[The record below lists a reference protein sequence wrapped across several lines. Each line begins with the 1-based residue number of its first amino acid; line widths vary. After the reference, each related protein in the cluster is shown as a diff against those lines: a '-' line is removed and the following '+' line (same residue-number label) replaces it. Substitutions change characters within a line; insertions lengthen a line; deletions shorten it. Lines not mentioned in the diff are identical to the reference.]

1 MAVRSRVSG
10 VRPRHKPP
18 AVPQLVEWLKQR
30 IVQGVLVPGQRLV
43 EADISRETGAGRA
56 HVREALRRME
66 VDGFLT
72 IEPFRGAS
80 VKRLSRAEVRA
91 IGEVREMMEGLAA
104 RLAASAGMGAAA
116 RAELQHLQREL
127 DSTAQRREIE
137 RYQAANRRY
146 HAFLVEQAGNPYV
159 AAFLERLRVPILGLQ
174 FRAFFASESG
184 LERNAD
190 HQKITAAI
198 LAGDADA
205 AEAEMRAHIRRG
217 NRDVAALDAMF
228 LG

>member
-1 MAVRSRVSG
+1 MAVRARASRE
-10 VRPRHKPP
+10 RPRRTVRG
-18 AVPQLVEWLKQR
+18 ATQLVEWLKQR

-66 VDGFLT
+66 VDGFVT
-72 IEPFRGAS
+72 IEQFRGAS
-80 VKRLSRAEVRA
+80 VKRLSRADVQA

-104 RLAASAGMGAAA
+104 RLAASATLPPRARDRLGRLQLEMDEAAAA
-116 RAELQHLQREL
+116 REV
-127 DSTAQRREIE
+127 E
-137 RYQAANRRY
+137 RYQSANRRY
-146 HAFLVEQAGNPYV
+146 HALIVEQAGNAYV
-159 AAFLERLRVPILGLQ
+159 ASFLERLRVPILGLQ

-198 LAGDADA
+198 LAGDGAA
-205 AEAEMRAHIRRG
+205 AEAAMRAHIRRG
-217 NRDVAALDAMF
+217 NRDLAALDAMF

>member
-1 MAVRSRVSG
+1 MAVRARVSRE
-10 VRPRHKPP
+10 RPRHKPP

-80 VKRLSRAEVRA
+80 VKRLNRAEVRA

-104 RLAASAGMGAAA
+104 RLAASAEMGAAA
-116 RAELQHLQREL
+116 REQLQRLQREL
-127 DSTAQRREIE
+127 DTTAQRREIE

-159 AAFLERLRVPILGLQ
+159 ATFLERLRVPILGLQ

-190 HQKITAAI
+190 HQKITAAV

-205 AEAEMRAHIRRG
+205 AEAAMRAHIRRG
-217 NRDVAALDAMF
+217 NRDLAALDAMF

>member
-1 MAVRSRVSG
+1 MAVRARASG
-10 VRPRHKPP
+10 RQPRRT
-18 AVPQLVEWLKQR
+18 ATAAPQIVQWLKQR

-66 VDGFLT
+66 VDGYVT

-80 VKRLSRAEVRA
+80 VRRLSRADVQA

-104 RLAASAGMGAAA
+104 RLAASAGMTPRAREQLSRLQREMDETAAA
-116 RAELQHLQREL
+116 RQV
-127 DSTAQRREIE
+127 D

-146 HAFLVEQAGNPYV
+146 HAFIVEQAGNAYV
-159 AAFLERLRVPILGLQ
+159 ASFLERLRVPILGLQ

-198 LAGDADA
+198 LAGDAAA
-205 AEAEMRAHIRRG
+205 AEAAMRSHIRRG